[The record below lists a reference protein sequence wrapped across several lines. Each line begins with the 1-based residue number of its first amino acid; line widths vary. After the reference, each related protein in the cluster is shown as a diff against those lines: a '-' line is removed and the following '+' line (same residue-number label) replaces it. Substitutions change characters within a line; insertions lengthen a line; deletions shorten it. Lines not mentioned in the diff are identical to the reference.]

1 MAIGEP
7 TTSADPPNEMS
18 KLFVKMKY
26 EKSPLN
32 CWIDFAL
39 ECHRRGFLGTFE
51 RVLLAAR
58 FNYATYDYPQSFVDW
73 VNIQTNFS
81 TMYRNYAIIT
91 KSYIFRRN
99 FFQTKLNILLAS
111 YYSNLKKRERNRE
124 KKMLYHRRSVYFKKE
139 ALK

>member
-81 TMYRNYAIIT
+81 TIETTLLPSHTYLEE
-91 KSYIFRRN
+91 IFSR
-99 FFQTKLNILLAS
+99 QS
-111 YYSNLKKRERNRE
+111 
-124 KKMLYHRRSVYFKKE
+124 
-139 ALK
+139 

>member
-81 TMYRNYAIIT
+81 TIETTAIIT

-111 YYSNLKKRERNRE
+111 YYSNLKKRERNQE
-124 KKMLYHRRSVYFKKE
+124 KKMLYQRRSIFFKKE